1 MHAFQLVK
9 DLGLEVQI
17 KMNYYMDGD
26 YIVIEIGL
34 ENLMIDNNVRK
45 KWKETKKLS
54 RKMIIE
60 GRSSHS
66 SLGHFIEDMMVNIPC
81 KKQSEI

>member
-17 KMNYYMDGD
+17 KKNYYMDGD

-34 ENLMIDNNVRK
+34 ENLRK
-45 KWKETKKLS
+45 KWKETKKKG
-54 RKMIIE
+54 RKMMME

-66 SLGHFIEDMMVNIPC
+66 SLGHFIEDMMINIPY